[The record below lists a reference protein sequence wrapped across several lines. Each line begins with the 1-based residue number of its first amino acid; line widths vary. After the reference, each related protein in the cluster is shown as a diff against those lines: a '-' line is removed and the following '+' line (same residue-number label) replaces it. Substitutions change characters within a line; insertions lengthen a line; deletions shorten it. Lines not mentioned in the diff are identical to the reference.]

1 MKRVIGF
8 SVGLVAGATGAYW
21 GLNSSRQEKAEG
33 NDTSTNLFDDFEKK
47 KKELEDNL
55 FK

>member
-21 GLNSSRQEKAEG
+21 SLNSSRQEKVERKDTFG
-33 NDTSTNLFDDFEKK
+33 NLSDDYEKK

>member
-21 GLNSSRQEKAEG
+21 SLNSSREKKVEG
-33 NDTSTNLFDDFEKK
+33 NNTFANLSDDFEKK
-47 KKELEDNL
+47 KKEQEDNL